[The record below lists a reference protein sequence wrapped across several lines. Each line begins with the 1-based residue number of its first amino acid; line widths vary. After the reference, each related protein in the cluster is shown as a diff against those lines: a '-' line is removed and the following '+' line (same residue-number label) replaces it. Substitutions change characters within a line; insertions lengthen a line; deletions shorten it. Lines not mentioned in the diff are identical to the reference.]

1 MFVLCSISPTPHQ
14 PSWWFVGYH
23 NKISNNSPTKELHTL
38 TDGLVIFGMA
48 ATPSSSCE
56 RTQTRNLL
64 GVKGSQKTTY
74 DWIPIIYAPP
84 TNERNW
90 LRHRGG
96 CERTCIRNYSRNTP
110 GTLPGHSRDTSGTL
124 PGVASAQT
132 KNSMCVE
139 TWKCCLVNSSC
150 FVGDIQ
156 QFTNMFGVCMLIY
169 TTSQIMLVI
178 FWISHTN
185 HK

>member
-1 MFVLCSISPTPHQ
+1 MNSWWFVGDLQRNTNMFGAAQQSQIMFVMCSISPTLHQ

-64 GVKGSQKTTY
+64 GVKGSEKTTY

-84 TNERNW
+84 THERNW

-132 KNSMCVE
+132 KKQYVCGNLKM
-139 TWKCCLVNSSC
+139 L
-150 FVGDIQ
+150 
-156 QFTNMFGVCMLIY
+156 FG
-169 TTSQIMLVI
+169 
-178 FWISHTN
+178 
-185 HK
+185 